1 MISRPSEAKKKPF
14 LAADLGPIPR
24 IMSGTSINEYNL
36 NRSDIGIDN
45 WFNDIHNFCD
55 GKYPFDH
62 IS

>member
-36 NRSDIGIDN
+36 NRSDIESITGLMI
-45 WFNDIHNFCD
+45 FIIFA